1 MPRVLYD
8 RFGFDRFGYNKD
20 GYDRMGYN
28 RDGFDRDGY
37 DRNGLN
43 RQGFNKL
50 TGFDKDG
57 YDKDGFNRDGFN
69 RSGFDKDGFDHD
81 GFNTSGYDRAGFNR
95 AGLDKDGYNRQ
106 GYDKNGYDRK
116 GYNKDGFNQYG
127 YDKDGF
133 NTRGYDIEGY
143 DRSGFNGLGFDR
155 NGFDRSGFDK
165 DGYDRNGF
173 DRNGMDRDGYGVDGF
188 DLYGFNRDGNDR
200 DGFSFTGWNSDG
212 KNILGFYRDGFNADG
227 FSIEGYSRELFDA
240 DGYHIY
246 TGFNLK
252 GFDREGYNVNGLDAN
267 GYDRDGYHFITG
279 LNKSGFD
286 REGYSSYGF
295 DQNGYNR
302 NGYNREGYDKN
313 GFDCRGYDKDGFD
326 HDGYNKDGFDRNGY
340 NFEGYNADGELNPAL
355 QKDTALSSDA
365 LQEKLEQQYLQKCR
379 HVIRNDYRAKV
390 EKEVM
395 KNFQPEV
402 IYYTDR
408 SGLLMTRYN
417 EPDLALARRQINSK
431 VDTVVNNPYFCHVDY
446 NYNPELYL
454 GKQQIAGWITDWA
467 DEQASFYYQYQ
478 MYIGNKDVGLE
489 LVRDIHIS
497 RGIYRGYTDLY
508 NAHQGKEIKSN
519 SIADKHLSQII
530 AANQKDKKIH
540 DIIESIQQN
549 QYRIITSDMSTPLLV
564 LGCAGSGK
572 TMILMHKIR
581 YMKYNHKDLRM
592 EDIMVLSPTDI
603 LGKESQELSRLLQI
617 EAVQQFNIATF
628 YETTILQL
636 LNRLNLSYDDFHVVD
651 DGVTPS
657 VYYKPAYLGDLRSS
671 LLSIKRK
678 HPSKDD
684 LLSSCQAQIED
695 TIHTYVE
702 RSSLTPEKIAHLD
715 SLYAAALK
723 EINKASVQDVQRLV
737 DLLEKRI
744 SERSKYENAQL
755 LIQLLL
761 NGQFLKDVPQ
771 LEKKKDA
778 HLEQKFFYTLKV
790 SASIVGDEFSRGM
803 AHQSFVP
810 TSIAQC
816 LQVVQLFLSETL
828 EQEDA
833 RKLLNEWKKISKQ
846 EAEAF
851 YKFLNQQTE
860 YFHHLEY
867 KKFLL
872 ENLLSD
878 GIIFRKNSIDETFDY
893 ETSFEKLVQLYDASE
908 EALDEIGSTPL
919 DFFASYDRMLR
930 ERKRL
935 LQQKKSPDKYAY
947 LFDAILHLL
956 NINISYDSP
965 VEIPIAKAF
974 LITSLLLPFTGSLSS
989 DKKYIFIDEFQDL
1002 SPCELL
1008 LILSLYPNAIF
1019 NLFGDFNQCISEKG
1033 TSALKAIPK
1042 ELHINTPE
1050 IISENYR
1057 NARQITDYV
1066 NQTYHMQMLPV
1077 GLAGIQK
1084 CDDSIPDLEIAPDD
1098 RVAII
1103 VSGAPP
1109 VLNDFLCDHDAV
1121 FFDEQGEIVRGTYN
1135 VISVAN
1141 VKGLEFE
1148 KAIVILSGMTQNEQY
1163 VACTRAITELYV
1175 IPA

>member
-20 GYDRMGYN
+20 GFDRMGYN
-28 RDGFDRDGY
+28 REGFDRDGY

-57 YDKDGFNRDGFN
+57 YDKDGFDRDGFD
-69 RSGFDKDGFDHD
+69 RSGFDKDGFDRD
-81 GFNTSGYDRAGFNR
+81 GYNASGYDRAGFNR
-95 AGLDKDGYNRQ
+95 IGLDKDGYNRQ
-106 GYDKNGYDRK
+106 GYDKKGYDRK
-116 GYNKDGFNQYG
+116 GYNKDGFNRYG
-127 YDKDGF
+127 YDRDGF

-155 NGFDRSGFDK
+155 TGFDRNGFDK

-173 DRNGMDRDGYGVDGF
+173 DHNGMDREGYGSDGF
-188 DLYGFNRDGNDR
+188 DLYGFDRTGNDR

-212 KNILGFYRDGFNADG
+212 INILGFYRDGFNADG
-227 FSIEGYSRELFDA
+227 VSIEGYSRELFDA

-246 TGFNLK
+246 TGFNLE
-252 GFDREGYNVNGLDAN
+252 GFDRDGYNVNGLDQD

-279 LNKSGFD
+279 LDHTGYD

-295 DQNGYNR
+295 DQDGYDR
-302 NGYNREGYDKN
+302 NGYDRKGYDKN
-313 GFDCRGYDKDGFD
+313 GFDCRGYDKEGFD

-340 NFEGYNADGELNPAL
+340 NFEGYNADGELNPSL
-355 QKDTALSSDA
+355 PKDTTPSSDA
-365 LQEKLEQQYLQKCR
+365 SEEKLERQYLEKCQ
-379 HVIRNDYRAKV
+379 HVIRKKYKATV
-390 EKEVM
+390 EEEVM
-395 KNFQPEV
+395 KDFQPEV

-417 EPDLALARRQINSK
+417 KPDMKLAWRQINRK
-431 VDTVVNNPYFCHVDY
+431 VNAVVNNPYFCHVDY
-446 NYNPELYL
+446 KYNPELYL
-454 GKQQIAGWITDWA
+454 GKQQVAGWITDWA
-467 DEQASFYYQYQ
+467 DEQASLYYQRQ
-478 MYIGNKDVGLE
+478 MYIGNQEVGLE
-489 LVRDIHIS
+489 LVRDVHVS
-497 RGIYRGYTDLY
+497 NGDYHGYTDLY
-508 NAHQGKEIKSN
+508 NAHQGEIKGN

-549 QYRIITSDMSTPLLV
+549 QYRIITSDMNAPLLV

-581 YMKYNHKDLRM
+581 YMKYNHKDLHM
-592 EDIMVLSPTDI
+592 EDIIVLSPTDI
-603 LGKESQELSRLLQI
+603 LGKESRELSRLLQI
-617 EAVQQFNIATF
+617 EAVQQFNVAAF
-628 YETTILQL
+628 YEAAIRQL
-636 LNRLNLSYDDFHVVD
+636 LNRLNLSSEEFLVVD

-657 VYYKPAYLGDLRSS
+657 AYYKPAYLDKLRSS
-671 LLSIKRK
+671 LLSIRQQRS
-678 HPSKDD
+678 SKDD
-684 LLSSCQAQIED
+684 LLTSWQKQLED
-695 TIHTYVE
+695 TIRTYIE
-702 RSSLTPEKIAHLD
+702 RSALPPEKIAQLD
-715 SLYAAALK
+715 LLYTASLN
-723 EINKASVQDVQRLV
+723 EINKASVQDVNRLI

-755 LIQLLL
+755 LIRFLL
-761 NGQFLKDVPQ
+761 NGQLLKDAPQ
-771 LEKKKDA
+771 LEKKKDT
-778 HLEQKFFYTLKV
+778 HLEQKFFYTLKTA
-790 SASIVGDEFSRGM
+790 ASIVGDEFSRGM
-803 AHQSFVP
+803 THQSFVP
-810 TSIAQC
+810 TSTAQC
-816 LQVVQLFLSETL
+816 LQVVQLFLSEKL
-828 EQEDA
+828 EREDA
-833 RKLLNEWKKISKQ
+833 RKLLNEWKKISRQ

-851 YKFLNQQTE
+851 DKFLDQQAE
-860 YFHHLEY
+860 YFDHLEY

-872 ENLLSD
+872 ENLLSE
-878 GIIFRKNSIDETFDY
+878 GVIFRKDSINETFSY

-919 DFFASYDRMLR
+919 DFFATYDKMLR

-935 LQQKKSPDKYAY
+935 LKQRKSPDKNAY

-956 NINISYDSP
+956 NVNISYDSAT
-965 VEIPIAKAF
+965 EIPIAKAF
-974 LITSLLLPFTGSLSS
+974 LITSLLFSYAGDLSS

-1002 SPCELL
+1002 SPLELQL
-1008 LILSLYPNAIF
+1008 VLKLYPKAVF

-1033 TSALKAIPK
+1033 ISNLKDIPK
-1042 ELHINTPE
+1042 EFHLSTPK

-1057 NARQITDYV
+1057 NARQITAYV
-1066 NQTYHMQMLPV
+1066 NQAYHMQMLPV
-1077 GLAGIQK
+1077 GLPGIQK
-1084 CDDSIPDLEIAPDD
+1084 CCDSIPDLEIAPDD

-1109 VLNDFLCDHDAV
+1109 VLNDFLCDHDLA
-1121 FFDEQGEIVRGTYN
+1121 FFDEKGEIVRGTYN

-1163 VACTRAITELYV
+1163 VACTRAISELYV
-1175 IPA
+1175 ISA